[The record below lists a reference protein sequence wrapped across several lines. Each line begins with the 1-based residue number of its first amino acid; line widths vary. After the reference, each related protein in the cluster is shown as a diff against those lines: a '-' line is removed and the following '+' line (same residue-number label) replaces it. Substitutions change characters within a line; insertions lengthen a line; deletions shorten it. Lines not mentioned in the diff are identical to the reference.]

1 MINDGEYLLVGGFND
16 EKYESQREGWHLI
29 YEMENKIHV
38 WNHQPE
44 KIGIQTRKCE
54 LQYGSMDCF
63 LRTTEEHDFWW
74 SESRDMEGSSFNLPF
89 NPFWDVR
96 GMGCVDP
103 QHQRLWNI
111 VGSATWLYIIRHN
124 LD

>member
-16 EKYESQREGWHLI
+16 LDKYESQREGWQHI

-63 LRTTEEHDFWW
+63 LR
-74 SESRDMEGSSFNLPF
+74 
-89 NPFWDVR
+89 
-96 GMGCVDP
+96 
-103 QHQRLWNI
+103 
-111 VGSATWLYIIRHN
+111 
-124 LD
+124 